1 MQTHHEYAKVTN
13 SPSGPN
19 FIVNNYSRPRPRHN
33 NLYEPSSMP
42 DQQFL
47 QERVRLQ
54 HQFLVATASV
64 ALQTALTP
72 AEGQEKEA
80 FRLELEHVAQLA
92 VTQYSK
98 SNLTSVDPTK
108 VKLKCYGSLAS
119 GFAVEGSDLD
129 LLLMFPNCEQPLGS
143 FETDCQRLLERAFL
157 DAGYGARL
165 LTKTRV
171 PILRVCQKPTSELLE
186 NLRMNRTRWEV
197 EEAEEQALNDKQTEM
212 PDLNVDRLPQATDE
226 QLLAASKAFAELE
239 FSPTN
244 IPLPPSPVRDHA
256 SLEYKGDV
264 GIHCDINF
272 SNYVAI
278 HNTTLLRCYC
288 KCDPRVREMGLF
300 VKAWAKVRKINTP
313 YYGTLS
319 SYGYILMV
327 LHYLLNVAKPP
338 VIPNLQHMARDA
350 DAWAGKTEIELF
362 EGFDIR
368 FYSNEQKIQLDA
380 KAGQITE
387 NKQSLGALL
396 HGFFWYFSDRQGFRW
411 IDEVISIRTVGG
423 ILTKH
428 SKGWTEGKW
437 AGENNQI
444 RLRYLFAIEDP
455 FEIEHNIARTV
466 GHTGVVAIRDEF
478 RRAWEIIGKVRL
490 THAREWL
497 WRKGDGT
504 TGEDLLAKAEDRG
517 DLLKKDQEYHRKK
530 QQDMRAAFVAKKA
543 KGEAAKVDEMGG
555 AGQEAG
561 SERLAESGMST
572 ASMSNPAH
580 TNEGVLSIDR
590 SNSKLMRSSKPQL
603 TPTPTKGRR
612 RTVRTGS
619 DSSGGDVNRKSPNSS
634 VEDAETVSKS
644 TAEITSLQECN
655 AGMKSS
661 KESEDSASQAA
672 DGYCP
677 YIDPS
682 LLNTSMPLRLEDVSV
697 RPGANDDGKPLAWN
711 TNSQAGRWLHWR
723 DQKIRRGE
731 SDPERY
737 SVGLFNSLHHLFPYD
752 ASRPVSR
759 LSGTAQK
766 RNEWLRKKRMAYYTQ
781 EATKPGSA
789 IGSGSNDTG
798 DGQHATNI
806 LGRVVLETLRK
817 DSAISGIIAP
827 GLDSAVSPRSEP
839 QEPSVKI
846 KRKNASRK
854 QPVRPGS
861 EERTVSADRTSRVP
875 KPELTT
881 GPIRDGIDASLR
893 PRDED
898 PNIMPIPPR
907 VGFTFDPRQLRDI
920 AIIRQG
926 GNGCARGGEE
936 WNVEIEGEWGG
947 GGVMGAMK
955 TSSGLITTPMEV
967 GGGHGSADDWEYGR
981 GDEEGL
987 LGELPD
993 FGGIED

>member
-1 MQTHHEYAKVTN
+1 
-13 SPSGPN
+13 
-19 FIVNNYSRPRPRHN
+19 
-33 NLYEPSSMP
+33 MP

-47 QERVRLQ
+47 HERVRLQ

-92 VTQYSK
+92 VTEYYK
-98 SNLTSVDPTK
+98 SNLASVDPKK

-129 LLLMFPNCEQPLGS
+129 LLLIFPKCEEPLGS

-186 NLRMNRTRWEV
+186 NLRMNRTRWEDE
-197 EEAEEQALNDKQTEM
+197 EEAEEQAVNDK
-212 PDLNVDRLPQATDE
+212 PNDLVGLNTDRLPQATNE

-239 FSPTN
+239 LSPAD

-264 GIHCDINF
+264 GIQCDINF

-300 VKAWAKVRKINTP
+300 IKAWAKARKINTP

-368 FYSNEQKIQLDA
+368 FYSDEQKIQLDA

-396 HGFFWYFSDRQGFRW
+396 HGFFWYYSDRQGFRW
-411 IDEVISIRTVGG
+411 IDEVISIRTLGG

-490 THAREWL
+490 THAREWQ

-530 QQDMRAAFVAKKA
+530 QHEMRAAFVAKKA
-543 KGEAAKVDEMGG
+543 REKAAEADGMGG
-555 AGQEAG
+555 DGQEAG
-561 SERLAESGMST
+561 SERIAESGMST
-572 ASMSNPAH
+572 ASMSNPIR
-580 TNEGVLSIDR
+580 TNEGVLSIDQ
-590 SNSKLMRSSKPQL
+590 SKSKLIRSSKPQL
-603 TPTPTKGRR
+603 TPKRTKGRR
-612 RTVRTGS
+612 RTVRTDS
-619 DSSGGDVNRKSPNSS
+619 DSSGGDVSRKSPNSS

-644 TAEITSLQECN
+644 TAEITGLQECN
-655 AGMKSS
+655 ADIKSS
-661 KESEDSASQAA
+661 KKSEDGASQTAE
-672 DGYCP
+672 GYCP
-677 YIDPS
+677 YIDPG

-697 RPGANDDGKPLAWN
+697 RPGSNDDGKPLAWN
-711 TNSQAGRWLHWR
+711 TNNQAGRWLHWR
-723 DQKIRRGE
+723 DQKIRRGD

-737 SVGLFNSLHHLFPYD
+737 SVGLFSNLHRLFPYD
-752 ASRPVSR
+752 DSRPVSR

-766 RNEWLRKKRMAYYTQ
+766 RNDWLRKKRMAYYTQ
-781 EATKPGSA
+781 AAAKPGSF
-789 IGSGSNDTG
+789 IDSGSNDTG
-798 DGQHATNI
+798 EGQHATNV
-806 LGRVVLETLRK
+806 LGHHVLETARK
-817 DSAISGIIAP
+817 DSAISGIIPP
-827 GLDSAVSPRSEP
+827 GLDSAISPGSEP
-839 QEPSVKI
+839 KEPREQI
-846 KRKNASRK
+846 KKKNISRK

-861 EERTVSADRTSRVP
+861 EGPIVSADRTIRVP
-875 KPELTT
+875 TMETTT
-881 GPIRDGIDASLR
+881 GPIQNGIDASLR

-907 VGFTFDPRQLRDI
+907 VGFAFDPRQLRDI

-955 TSSGLITTPMEV
+955 TSSGLITTPIELR
-967 GGGHGSADDWEYGR
+967 GGHGSADDWEYGR

-993 FGGIED
+993 F